1 MKTTILMIGLILLA
15 SISCSKKNDE
25 AFTPTLPPITQTGEN
40 TFGCY
45 ANGILITPRDGTG
58 TFNVADPGMSFIAG
72 PGAGN
77 ITYHEISVHD
87 FASNK
92 TSEIILHIIGLDS
105 IGVGEYIV
113 NQSSCYDGIDSP
125 NTNNIF
131 CRIWVKEENL
141 YKTYCSI
148 ENSGVINITKYDNGI
163 ISGTFSCRAAAFE
176 DSTDIIEITDGRFDI
191 NWDKLRYT
199 NFP

>member
-1 MKTTILMIGLILLA
+1 MKTTILILLILA
-15 SISCSKKNDE
+15 QTACTKNDDG
-25 AFTPTLPPITQTGEN
+25 FKPTLPEATQTGVN

-45 ANGILITPRDGTG
+45 ANGVLIIPRDGTG
-58 TFNVADPGMSFIAG
+58 TFNSPDNGMSFFAG
-72 PGAGN
+72 PSPEN
-77 ITYHEISVHD
+77 IVYHEIRVHD
-87 FASNK
+87 FASDK
-92 TSEIILHIIGLDS
+92 TSKIILHIIGLDW

-131 CRIWVKEENL
+131 CRIWVEEENL

-148 ENSGVINITKYDNGI
+148 ENSGVINITRYDNGI

-176 DSTDIIEITDGRFDI
+176 DPTDIIEITEGRFDI
-191 NWDKLRYT
+191 NLNALPA